1 MANKSNISEGRRN
14 MMAVLATAGLVSG
27 LDGVASA
34 ANRDKEP
41 AVTGGKTFYDPRDAY
56 PRAPFAGQ
64 DQPWPG
70 LASKMVPR
78 PDHGEK
84 SYRGSGKLQG
94 RKALITGGDSGIGRA
109 TTIAYAREGADIVIN
124 YLPQEEPDAREV
136 VALLQGEG
144 HKVFALPGDLRN
156 ENFCVQ
162 LVQEASKRLGG
173 LDILA
178 NIAGHQHY
186 NESILTLS
194 TADFDDTLK
203 TNVYAMFWLC
213 KEALKIMPAG
223 SAIVNT
229 SSTQGY
235 RPSAILLDYATSKA
249 AIANFTR
256 ALAIQLAPRGI
267 RVNAVAPGPF
277 WTPLQVSGGQ
287 PASAYSQFGA
297 NTPVKRPG
305 QPVEIA
311 PVYVFLACAENSYVT
326 GEVYGE
332 TGCAQIF

>member
-1 MANKSNISEGRRN
+1 MSNDTTISEARRGV
-14 MMAVLATAGLVSG
+14 MTGLAVAGLASG
-27 LDGVASA
+27 LGGAASA
-34 ANRDKEP
+34 ANRDKDP
-41 AVTGGKTFYDPRDAY
+41 AVTGGKTFFDPREAY
-56 PRAPFAGQ
+56 PRAPFAVQ

-70 LASKMVPR
+70 LANKMIPR

-109 TTIAYAREGADIVIN
+109 TAIAYAREGADIVIN
-124 YLPQEEPDAREV
+124 YLPQEESDAREV
-136 VALLQGEG
+136 VSLLQGEG

-156 ENFCVQ
+156 ENFCIQ
-162 LVQEASKRLGG
+162 LVQEAAKRLGG

-194 TADFDDTLK
+194 TADFDETLK

-213 KEALKIMPAG
+213 KEALRIMPAG
-223 SAIVNT
+223 SAIINT
-229 SSTQGY
+229 ASTQAY
-235 RPSAILLDYATSKA
+235 KPSAILLDYATSKA

-256 ALAIQLAPRGI
+256 ALAIQLAPNGI

-287 PASAYSQFGA
+287 PSSAYTQFASG
-297 NTPVKRPG
+297 TPLKRPG
-305 QPVEIA
+305 QPIEIS